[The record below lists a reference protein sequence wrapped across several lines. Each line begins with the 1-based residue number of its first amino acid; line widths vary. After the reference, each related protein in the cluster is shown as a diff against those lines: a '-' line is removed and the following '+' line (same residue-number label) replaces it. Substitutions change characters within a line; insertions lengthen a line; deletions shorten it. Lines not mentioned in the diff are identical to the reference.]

1 MFETLH
7 FQQRLKIIYAVFSRQ
22 HVHFFPHQCSGTSMV
37 ISYREIFSASWF
49 GSGINYRHVA
59 KGECEI
65 THCQV
70 SLGMVSTI
78 LSFRYFWLVSMIRKK
93 EYLIKSMN
101 TNKSIYSSHRY
112 HFRYPSQLNSFS
124 RLVSVTKVGPF
135 EHAPSWVPLQKFLC
149 IGICAQWL
157 ADCLWT
163 DTGIA

>member
-1 MFETLH
+1 MTYKWNTHALNSGWSSALLMGPNMRRRFHHVLSWFSLTITNIDETISKKNKQTTFETLH

-22 HVHFFPHQCSGTSMV
+22 HVHVFPHQRSRTSMV

-93 EYLIKSMN
+93 
-101 TNKSIYSSHRY
+101 
-112 HFRYPSQLNSFS
+112 
-124 RLVSVTKVGPF
+124 
-135 EHAPSWVPLQKFLC
+135 
-149 IGICAQWL
+149 GIL
-157 ADCLWT
+157 D
-163 DTGIA
+163 